1 MFNNKLE
8 TLRTNLIKTLNNSD
22 LEIGAAYY
30 VLKDVC
36 AGSYPNSHEAAL
48 KVMDQLQFDVIES
61 KDVEF

>member
-36 AGSYPNSHEAAL
+36 NMLEEMYYNAL
-48 KVMDQLQFDVIES
+48 NDERKKASEG
-61 KDVEF
+61 EEE

>member
-36 AGSYPNSHEAAL
+36 NMLEEMYYNAL
-48 KVMDQLQFDVIES
+48 NDERKKASEGEE
-61 KDVEF
+61 K

>member
-36 AGSYPNSHEAAL
+36 NTLEEMYYNAL
-48 KVMDQLQFDVIES
+48 NEERKKASEGEQE
-61 KDVEF
+61 

>member
-36 AGSYPNSHEAAL
+36 NTLEEMYYNAL
-48 KVMDQLQFDVIES
+48 KNERKKAS
-61 KDVEF
+61 EGEEE

>member
-36 AGSYPNSHEAAL
+36 NTLEEMYYNAL
-48 KVMDQLQFDVIES
+48 NDERKKASEGEQE
-61 KDVEF
+61 

>member
-36 AGSYPNSHEAAL
+36 NMLEEMYYNAL
-48 KVMDQLQFDVIES
+48 NDERKKASEGEQE
-61 KDVEF
+61 

>member
-30 VLKDVC
+30 VLKDV
-36 AGSYPNSHEAAL
+36 GNTLEEMYYNAL
-48 KVMDQLQFDVIES
+48 NDERKKASEG
-61 KDVEF
+61 EEE

>member
-36 AGSYPNSHEAAL
+36 NTLEEMYYNAL
-48 KVMDQLQFDVIES
+48 NDERKKASEGEE
-61 KDVEF
+61 K

>member
-36 AGSYPNSHEAAL
+36 NTLEEMYYNAL
-48 KVMDQLQFDVIES
+48 NDERQKASEGEQE
-61 KDVEF
+61 

>member
-22 LEIGAAYY
+22 LEIGAEYY

-36 AGSYPNSHEAAL
+36 NTLEEMYYNAL
-48 KVMDQLQFDVIES
+48 NDERKKASEGEQE
-61 KDVEF
+61 

>member
-8 TLRTNLIKTLNNSD
+8 TLRTNLIKTLNSSD

-36 AGSYPNSHEAAL
+36 NTLEEMYYNAL
-48 KVMDQLQFDVIES
+48 NDERQKASEGEQE
-61 KDVEF
+61 

>member
-8 TLRTNLIKTLNNSD
+8 ALRTNLIKTLNSSD

-36 AGSYPNSHEAAL
+36 NMLEEMYYNAL
-48 KVMDQLQFDVIES
+48 NDERKKASEG
-61 KDVEF
+61 EEE

>member
-8 TLRTNLIKTLNNSD
+8 LLRTNLIKTLNSSD

-36 AGSYPNSHEAAL
+36 NMLEEMYYNAL
-48 KVMDQLQFDVIES
+48 NDERKKASEGEQE
-61 KDVEF
+61 

>member
-36 AGSYPNSHEAAL
+36 NTLEEMYYNAL
-48 KVMDQLQFDVIES
+48 NDERQKASEG
-61 KDVEF
+61 EEE

>member
-8 TLRTNLIKTLNNSD
+8 TLRTNLIKTLNNSN

-36 AGSYPNSHEAAL
+36 NTLEEMYYNAL
-48 KVMDQLQFDVIES
+48 NDERKKASEG
-61 KDVEF
+61 EEE

>member
-8 TLRTNLIKTLNNSD
+8 ALRTNLIKTLNSSD

-36 AGSYPNSHEAAL
+36 NMLEEMYYNAL
-48 KVMDQLQFDVIES
+48 NDERKKASEGEE
-61 KDVEF
+61 K

>member
-8 TLRTNLIKTLNNSD
+8 LLRTNLIKTLNNSD

-36 AGSYPNSHEAAL
+36 NMLEEMYYNAL
-48 KVMDQLQFDVIES
+48 NDERKKASEG
-61 KDVEF
+61 EEE

>member
-22 LEIGAAYY
+22 LEIGAAHY

-36 AGSYPNSHEAAL
+36 NTLEEMYYNAL
-48 KVMDQLQFDVIES
+48 NDERQKASEG
-61 KDVEF
+61 EEE

>member
-36 AGSYPNSHEAAL
+36 NTLEEMYYNAL
-48 KVMDQLQFDVIES
+48 NDERKKASEG
-61 KDVEF
+61 EE

>member
-36 AGSYPNSHEAAL
+36 NTLEEMYYKAVNEERKKASEGE
-48 KVMDQLQFDVIES
+48 E
-61 KDVEF
+61 E

>member
-36 AGSYPNSHEAAL
+36 NMLEEMYYNAITDERNKSSEGEQ
-48 KVMDQLQFDVIES
+48 K
-61 KDVEF
+61 

>member
-36 AGSYPNSHEAAL
+36 NTLEEMYYNAITDERNKSSEGEQ
-48 KVMDQLQFDVIES
+48 K
-61 KDVEF
+61 

>member
-36 AGSYPNSHEAAL
+36 NTLEEMYYNAL
-48 KVMDQLQFDVIES
+48 NDERKKASEGE
-61 KDVEF
+61 KE

>member
-8 TLRTNLIKTLNNSD
+8 TLRTNLIKTLNSSD

-36 AGSYPNSHEAAL
+36 NTLEEMYYNAL
-48 KVMDQLQFDVIES
+48 NDERKKASEGEQE
-61 KDVEF
+61 

>member
-36 AGSYPNSHEAAL
+36 NTLEEMYYNAL
-48 KVMDQLQFDVIES
+48 NDERKKASEG
-61 KDVEF
+61 EEE

>member
-8 TLRTNLIKTLNNSD
+8 LLRTNLIKTLNSSD

-36 AGSYPNSHEAAL
+36 NMLEEMYYNAL
-48 KVMDQLQFDVIES
+48 NDERKKASEG
-61 KDVEF
+61 EEE